1 MIEQAVAR
9 LLVLGPTAGVAAV
22 LCLALL
28 VLLRPWLARYALAQ
42 PNARSSHRAPTP
54 QGGGIAVVGA
64 TLVVAW
70 GAIALFSPS
79 LQNDAGRVLALTAMT
94 AMLAVVGAID
104 DVRTLPATARL
115 ALQCI
120 AVMVVL
126 ATLPHDVRALP
137 QVPWWIE
144 RTALLFVGV
153 WFVNLVNF
161 MDGIDW
167 MTVAE
172 VVPVSGALVLL
183 GLSGTMAL
191 MPSLIAAALL
201 GAMIGF
207 APFNKPVAKIFLGD
221 VGSLPIGLLLGWLL
235 LELAGSGH
243 LAAALILPLYYLLDA
258 TITLMRRIG
267 RGERFWQAH
276 RGHFYQRATDNG
288 FSVPTIIGHVVAI
301 NLALAA
307 LAIVTIAADNMI
319 VSLIAL
325 AIGIAVVTWLL
336 RTFGRVKR

>member
-1 MIEQAVAR
+1 MIEQAVVR

-22 LCLALL
+22 LCSALL
-28 VLLRPWLARYALAQ
+28 VLLRPWLARYAMAR

-64 TLVVAW
+64 AIVVAA
-70 GAIALFSPS
+70 GAIALSSP
-79 LQNDAGRVLALTAMT
+79 LQDDGGQVLALAAMT
-94 AMLAVVGAID
+94 ALLALVGAID
-104 DVRTLPATARL
+104 DVRTLPAAARL

-120 AVMVVL
+120 AIMAVL
-126 ATLPHDVRALP
+126 ATLPHDFRVLP

-144 RTALLFVGV
+144 RAALVFVGV

-172 VVPVSGALVLL
+172 VVPVSGTLVLL

-191 MPSLIAAALL
+191 VPSIIAAALF

-207 APFNKPVAKIFLGD
+207 APFNKPVAKVFLGD

-258 TITLMRRIG
+258 TVTLVRRIA

-276 RGHFYQRATDNG
+276 RSHFYQRATDNG
-288 FSVPTIIGHVVAI
+288 FGVPAIVARVVAV

-307 LAIVTIAADNMI
+307 LALATIAADDLI

-325 AIGIAVVTWLL
+325 AAGIVIVTWLL
-336 RTFGRVKR
+336 RTFSHAKR

>member
-1 MIEQAVAR
+1 MIEQAVVR

-22 LCLALL
+22 LCWALL
-28 VLLRPWLARYALAQ
+28 VLLRPWLALYAMAQ

-79 LQNDAGRVLALTAMT
+79 LQSDGGQALALTAMT
-94 AMLAVVGAID
+94 AMLAAVGAID
-104 DVRTLPATARL
+104 DVRTLPAAARL
-115 ALQCI
+115 ALQCM
-120 AVMVVL
+120 AVAVVL
-126 ATLPHDVRALP
+126 ATLPHDLRVLP

-144 RTALLFVGV
+144 RAAIFFAGV

-172 VVPVSGALVLL
+172 AVPVSGALVLL
-183 GLSGTMAL
+183 GLFGTMAL
-191 MPSLIAAALL
+191 LPSIIAAALL

-207 APFNKPVAKIFLGD
+207 APFNKPVAKVFLGD

-258 TITLMRRIG
+258 TITLMRRMA

-276 RGHFYQRATDNG
+276 RSHFYQRATDNG
-288 FSVPTIIGHVVAI
+288 LSVPAIVSRVVVI

-307 LAIVTIAADNMI
+307 LALATIAADDLV
-319 VSLIAL
+319 VSLVAL
-325 AIGIAVVTWLL
+325 AAGIASVTWLL
-336 RTFGRVKR
+336 RIFSRAKR